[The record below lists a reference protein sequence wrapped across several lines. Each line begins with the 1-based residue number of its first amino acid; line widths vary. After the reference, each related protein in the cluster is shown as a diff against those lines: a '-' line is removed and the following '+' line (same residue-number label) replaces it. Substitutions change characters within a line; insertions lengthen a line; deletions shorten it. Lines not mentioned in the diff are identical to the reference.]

1 MACCLL
7 AIESSGDVCSVAVYF
22 NGSIVQ
28 DLTHQPRKHS
38 EFILPAID
46 GLLSALGIGLG
57 DLDAIVFACGPGSF
71 TGIRIAAAITQ
82 GLALSHNVPVISVSS
97 LAALAQTAHRKLGLA
112 QVASCV
118 DARINEVY
126 WGVYK
131 EESQLMVL
139 QGAEVVCRPEDIPL
153 DTSNIDVAIGSGGL
167 YKSQVMDR
175 CPSITSWG
183 SLENSEAR
191 DVITLGV
198 AQFEKQN
205 FVSVEQ
211 AVPVYLRDKVTWKKL
226 PGR

>member
-28 DLTHQPRKHS
+28 DLTQQPRKHS

-153 DTSNIDVAIGSGGL
+153 DTGNIDVAIGSGGL